1 MSKHG
6 QSKMMMSKGF
16 YMPRVNTLLFERSN
30 FMKKTV
36 AVLVL
41 VIVGLLAGL
50 VSASSETVYA
60 SFYNGNPD
68 KGASRLTKVSVLT
81 GPVSKQITGIE
92 NATYVVIEYAGE
104 SYSYKIDT
112 IGDRRNYI
120 ILKTKGKALHSG
132 KTNTLTKVV
141 SDIMK

>member
-1 MSKHG
+1 
-6 QSKMMMSKGF
+6 
-16 YMPRVNTLLFERSN
+16 
-30 FMKKTV
+30 MKKTL

-41 VIVGLLAGL
+41 VIIGLVAGL
-50 VSASSETVYA
+50 ASADSETVYA
-60 SFYNGNPD
+60 SFYNGNPAKD
-68 KGASRLTKVSVLT
+68 GSLLSKVSVLT

-92 NATYVVIEYAGE
+92 NATYVVVEYAGE
-104 SYSYKIDT
+104 TYTYKIDT